1 MNPSAKGW
9 LKKLLKTL
17 DKDAVDCIALKDFYP
32 KLKGVGFVYGSNISV
47 ANKGLVN
54 RDFTQEER
62 CKINLILALLCV
74 YKDTGDSIDN
84 FVPTIK
90 TFYKNIGFY
99 KKSFIEEILGE
110 DVELIIHKRIQ
121 IDNNIITRNFNYFVT
136 NALLFMDVLAF
147 TVFLQNSKQTL
158 SYLKGLEN
166 TIRAIVSMALNSKSK
181 KNKYEKSLIRLLESS
196 LRLSESKNISF
207 DALQPTAYSELERWY
222 FLDLACMATWSD
234 LKIDKGEQAFFQKFK
249 VKFDFSNHQI
259 EEAIS
264 SVDHFYRENKNHVEL
279 LSTKNLAERF
289 YANSGKLVKKL
300 ITRNSKKL
308 YQELKES
315 KELLVLL
322 SQSTVRDLTDEE
334 VDKMQEQLLDVLK
347 SIPSLA
353 IFMLPGG
360 AVLLPLFI
368 KFIPKLLP
376 SAFDDNRIDDKS

>member
-47 ANKGLVN
+47 ANKVLVN

-181 KNKYEKSLIRLLESS
+181 KNKYDKSLIRLLESS

-222 FLDLACMATWSD
+222 FLDLACMATWND

-289 YANSGKLVKKL
+289 YDNSGKLVKKL

>member
-9 LKKLLKTL
+9 LKKLIKTL

-181 KNKYEKSLIRLLESS
+181 KNKYDKSLIRLLESS

-264 SVDHFYRENKNHVEL
+264 SVDHFYRENKNDVEL

-289 YANSGKLVKKL
+289 YDNSGKLVKKL

>member
-289 YANSGKLVKKL
+289 YDNSGKLVKKL

>member
-47 ANKGLVN
+47 ANKVLVN

-181 KNKYEKSLIRLLESS
+181 KNKYDKSLIRLLESS

-222 FLDLACMATWSD
+222 FLDLACMATWND

-264 SVDHFYRENKNHVEL
+264 SVNHFYRENKNHVEL

-289 YANSGKLVKKL
+289 YDNSGKLVKKL

>member
-47 ANKGLVN
+47 ANKVLVN

-136 NALLFMDVLAF
+136 NALLFMDVLSF

-166 TIRAIVSMALNSKSK
+166 TIRAVVSMALNSKSQ
-181 KNKYEKSLIRLLESS
+181 KNKYDKSLIRLLESS

-222 FLDLACMATWSD
+222 FLDLACMATWND

-289 YANSGKLVKKL
+289 YDNSGKLVKKL

>member
-17 DKDAVDCIALKDFYP
+17 DQHPNNNDGLIDFYP
-32 KLKGVGFVYGSNISV
+32 KLKRVGFIYGSNITV
-47 ANKGLVN
+47 ANSVFIN
-54 RDFTQEER
+54 TDFTQEER
-62 CKINLILALLCV
+62 CKINLILALHKV
-74 YKDTGDSIDN
+74 YKKEMNTTQDFVQSI
-84 FVPTIK
+84 K
-90 TFYKNIGFY
+90 SFYENIGFY
-99 KKSFIEEILGE
+99 KKSFIEELLGE

-121 IDNNIITRNFNYFVT
+121 IDSNVITKNFNNSIT

-147 TVFLQNSKQTL
+147 DVFLKRHKHTL
-158 SYLKGLEN
+158 VYLKEIEYS
-166 TIRAIVSMALNSKSK
+166 IRAVVSEALNSKSK
-181 KNKYEKSLIRLLESS
+181 KNKYDKSLIRLLESS
-196 LRLSESKNISF
+196 LRVSNTKNIAFGTLKAS
-207 DALQPTAYSELERWY
+207 TYSELERLY

-234 LKIDKGEQAFFQKFK
+234 QKIDKGEQLYFNKLK
-249 VKFDFSNHQI
+249 EKFDFSNQQI
-259 EEAIS
+259 DDAIL
-264 SVDHFYRENKNHVEL
+264 SVENFYIKYKDDVEL

-289 YANSGKLVKKL
+289 YDNSSKLVKKL

-315 KELLVLL
+315 KELMVLL

-376 SAFDDNRIDDKS
+376 SAFDDNRIEDKS

>member
-17 DKDAVDCIALKDFYP
+17 DQHPNNNDGLIDFYP
-32 KLKGVGFVYGSNISV
+32 KLKRVGFIYGSNITV
-47 ANKGLVN
+47 ANSVFIN
-54 RDFTQEER
+54 TDFTQEER
-62 CKINLILALLCV
+62 CKINLILALHKV
-74 YKDTGDSIDN
+74 YKKEMNTTQDFVQSI
-84 FVPTIK
+84 K
-90 TFYKNIGFY
+90 SFYENIGFY
-99 KKSFIEEILGE
+99 KKSFIEELLGE

-121 IDNNIITRNFNYFVT
+121 IDSNVITKNFNNSIT

-147 TVFLQNSKQTL
+147 DVFLKRHKHTL
-158 SYLKGLEN
+158 VYLKEIEYS
-166 TIRAIVSMALNSKSK
+166 IRAVVSEALNSKSK
-181 KNKYEKSLIRLLESS
+181 KNKYDKSLIRLLESS
-196 LRLSESKNISF
+196 LRVSNTKNIAFGTLKAS
-207 DALQPTAYSELERWY
+207 TYSELERLY

-234 LKIDKGEQAFFQKFK
+234 QKIDKGEQLYFNKLK
-249 VKFDFSNHQI
+249 EKFDFSNQQI
-259 EEAIS
+259 DDAIL
-264 SVDHFYRENKNHVEL
+264 SVENFYIKYKDDVEL

-289 YANSGKLVKKL
+289 YDNSSKLVKKL

-315 KELLVLL
+315 KELMVLL

-360 AVLLPLFI
+360 AFLLPLFI

-376 SAFDDNRIDDKS
+376 SAFDDNRIEDKS

>member
-17 DKDAVDCIALKDFYP
+17 DQHPNNNDGLIDFYP
-32 KLKGVGFVYGSNISV
+32 KLKRVGFIYGSNITV
-47 ANKGLVN
+47 ANSVFIN
-54 RDFTQEER
+54 TDFTQEER
-62 CKINLILALLCV
+62 CKINLILALHKV
-74 YKDTGDSIDN
+74 YKKEMNTTQDFVQSI
-84 FVPTIK
+84 K
-90 TFYKNIGFY
+90 SFYENIGFY
-99 KKSFIEEILGE
+99 KKSFIEELLGE

-121 IDNNIITRNFNYFVT
+121 IDSNVITKNFNNSLT

-147 TVFLQNSKQTL
+147 DVFLKRHKHTL
-158 SYLKGLEN
+158 VYLKEIEYS
-166 TIRAIVSMALNSKSK
+166 IRAVVSEALNSKSK
-181 KNKYEKSLIRLLESS
+181 KNKYDKSLIRLLESS
-196 LRLSESKNISF
+196 LRVSNTKNIAFGTLKAS
-207 DALQPTAYSELERWY
+207 TYSELERLY

-234 LKIDKGEQAFFQKFK
+234 QKIDKGEQLYFNKLK
-249 VKFDFSNHQI
+249 EKFDFSNQQI
-259 EEAIS
+259 DDAIL
-264 SVDHFYRENKNHVEL
+264 SVENFYIKYKDDVEL

-289 YANSGKLVKKL
+289 YDNSSKLVKKL

-315 KELLVLL
+315 KELMVLL

-376 SAFDDNRIDDKS
+376 SAFDDNRIEDKS

>member
-181 KNKYEKSLIRLLESS
+181 KNKYDKSLIRLLESS

-222 FLDLACMATWSD
+222 FLDLACMATWND

-264 SVDHFYRENKNHVEL
+264 SVNHFYRENKNHVEL

-289 YANSGKLVKKL
+289 YDNSGKLVKKL